1 MAFNT
6 SISNLTGTSTFYDW
20 YQKENNEIIS
30 KLNLAQ
36 ISSITGG
43 DGILVGLS
51 ASSGLA
57 TLSIGGTSGNIA
69 AGLTFS
75 GLISFLGET
84 VFPNISYKITGV
96 TTGTSGY
103 TFGSVVRITSTGYTL
118 AKANGADSAEVV
130 GVISSMNPS
139 YSVVSLSGKIDGNFT
154 TVAGGTLSPGC
165 VYFLD
170 GQTAGFLTTTEP
182 TTIGYVSKPVM
193 IGIGETAGMIVQY
206 RGNFLNA
213 TSSGSGLS
221 GSNIIYVAFPKSPDP
236 TLLGFTLGTFLSYA
250 PHVAGASA
258 SVNGATFFN
267 QVLADTGRTA
277 LNKGW
282 FISGS
287 KNFISR
293 LYTPGTPF
301 YNLPWEDDFV
311 VGMIQGMVTTG
322 SAFVYEIATKGY
334 STVVPLGVSS
344 RNPNDGI
351 YYLAGTTYTVAALGV
366 TGQLT
371 LGATS
376 SNSAYQPVYQLGRN
390 FINGVP
396 RPSNFYVDIR
406 PLMNSPI
413 TSSHRSTAV
422 PETLTNGSN
431 TTYNGDFS
439 IWQRDAGNK
448 SGAYTT
454 YGDVYFADGWIRRQS
469 GFVSTTTSSQNL
481 QKQTFA
487 KTDTS
492 VEGTPTNYID
502 IKCLED
508 LASTLSTTT
517 SNPVYSI
524 GHVVDGINTFSNTAI
539 TVSFY
544 AKTAVYDNNYKVNV
558 YFARYGNGA
567 LVEKNIIG
575 QITPQSNWTKHTLNY
590 NVPAYTDATSY
601 SNDYVEIGLDLNPL
615 IRTAYTSAIPS
626 GNNVTISVASM
637 CVYPGSF
644 TAPPHMFMTTTEK
657 LKIAQKYYYTTYS
670 DSQTVGSQTMS
681 SPSEPELN
689 TYSFTILPNAQFS
702 VFKLPTKM
710 RANPTVTVYSPYSGN
725 ANEMFNYTFG
735 NDLRNAAGSRGYN
748 GSVRTAPLGTQT
760 TSASSDNPATNV
772 RLNVNSG
779 AVFYDVVNCNVVV
792 DSSYPI

>member
-1 MAFNT
+1 MAFNDT
-6 SISNLTGTSTFYDW
+6 ISTLTGTSTFFDW
-20 YQKENNEIIS
+20 FQKENNEIIS

-57 TLSIGGTSGNIA
+57 TLTIGGTLGAISR
-69 AGLTFS
+69 GLTFN
-75 GLISFLGET
+75 GAVSFLGET

-103 TFGSVVRITSTGYTL
+103 TFGSVVRITSDGYTL
-118 AKANGADSAEVV
+118 AKANSADSAEVV
-130 GVISSMNPS
+130 GVISSMNS
-139 YSVVSLSGKIDGNFT
+139 TYSVVSLSGKIDGNFT

-182 TTIGYVSKPVM
+182 TTIGFVSKPVM
-193 IGIGETAGMIVQY
+193 IGIGQTAGMIVQY
-206 RGNFLNA
+206 RGNFLNSS
-213 TSSGSGLS
+213 TSGSGLS
-221 GSNIIYVAFPKSPDP
+221 GSNLIYVSFPKTPDP
-236 TLLGFTLGTFLSYA
+236 TTLGFTFGTFLSYA
-250 PHVAGASA
+250 PHIAGGSA
-258 SVNGATFFN
+258 GGNGVTFFN
-267 QVLADTGRTA
+267 QVLSDTGRTA

-287 KNFISR
+287 KNFINR

-311 VGMIQGMVTTG
+311 VGMVQGVVTTAG
-322 SAFVYEIATKGY
+322 AFIYEIVTKGF

-344 RNPNDGI
+344 VTPNNGV
-351 YYLAGTTYTVAALGV
+351 YYLAGTTYTVGAKGV

-390 FINGVP
+390 LTDGKP
-396 RPSNFYVDIR
+396 PSNFYVDIR

-413 TSSHRSTAV
+413 TSSFVSTAI

-431 TTYNGDFS
+431 KAYNGDFS
-439 IWQRDAGNK
+439 VWQRNTGNK
-448 SGAYTT
+448 SGAYTSF
-454 YGDVYFADGWIRRQS
+454 GDVYFADGWIRRQS
-469 GFVSTTTSSQNL
+469 GFVSTTTSTQNL

-492 VEGTPTNYID
+492 VEGTPTNFVD
-502 IKCLED
+502 IKCLES
-508 LASTLSTTT
+508 LSSTLSATT

-524 GHVVDGINTFSNTAI
+524 GHVIDGIETFSNTAI

-544 AKTAVYDNNYKVNV
+544 AKTAVFDNNFKVNV
-558 YFARYGNGA
+558 YFARYGNGG
-567 LVEKNIIG
+567 LVEKKVIG

-590 NVPAYTDATSY
+590 NVPAFTDATSY

-615 IRTAYTSAIPS
+615 IRTAFTSAVNPS
-626 GNNVTISVASM
+626 TNVTISVASM
-637 CVYPGSF
+637 CVYPGTY
-644 TAPPHMFMTTTEK
+644 TAPAHMFMTTTEK
-657 LKIAQKYYYTTYS
+657 LKVAQKYFYTTYS
-670 DSQTVGSQTMS
+670 DSQTSGTQTMLSQT
-681 SPSEPELN
+681 EPTLN
-689 TYSFTILPNAQFS
+689 TFSFTYVPNAPYGIL
-702 VFKLPTKM
+702 KLPTTM
-710 RANPTVTVYSPYSGN
+710 RTTPTVSVFSPYSGVSN
-725 ANEMFNYTFG
+725 QMYNYTA
-735 NDLRNAAGSRGYN
+735 NVDLKDTSGLRGYN
-748 GSVRTAPLGTQT
+748 GASRSAPLGTQVVS
-760 TSASSDNPATNV
+760 TSADSSTVKVN
-772 RLNVNSG
+772 LNAG
-779 AVFYDVVNCNVVV
+779 AVFYDVINCHLIV
-792 DSSYPI
+792 DASYPI

>member
-1 MAFNT
+1 MAFNDP
-6 SISNLTGTSTFYDW
+6 ISTLTGTSTFYDW
-20 YQKENNEIIS
+20 FQKENNEIIS

-36 ISSITGG
+36 ISSVTGG
-43 DGILVGLS
+43 DGILVGIN
-51 ASSGLA
+51 ASTGLA
-57 TLSIGGTSGNIA
+57 TFSLGGTSGNIT

-75 GLISFLGET
+75 GSVSFLGET

-118 AKANGADSAEVV
+118 AKANSADSAEVV
-130 GVISSMNPS
+130 GVISSMKSS

-182 TTIGYVSKPVM
+182 NTIGYVSKPVM

-206 RGNFLNA
+206 RGNFLNS

-221 GSNIIYVAFPKSPDP
+221 GSNIIYVSFPKSPDP
-236 TLLGFTLGTFLSYA
+236 ALLGYTLGTFLSYA
-250 PHVAGASA
+250 PHIAGASA

-267 QVLADTGRTA
+267 KVLADTGRTA

-293 LYTPGTPF
+293 LYAPGTPF

-311 VGMIQGMVTTG
+311 VGMIQSSVTIG
-322 SAFVYEIATKGY
+322 ANIIYEIVTKGY

-371 LGATS
+371 LGETS

-413 TSSHRSTAV
+413 TSSFISTAV

-448 SGAYTT
+448 SGAYTA
-454 YGDVYFADGWIRRQS
+454 YGNVYFADGWIRRQS
-469 GFVSTTTSSQNL
+469 GFVSTTTSLQNL

-544 AKTAVYDNNYKVNV
+544 AKTAVFDNNYKVNV

-567 LVEKNIIG
+567 LVEKNVIG

-615 IRTAYTSAIPS
+615 IRTAFTSSVAS
-626 GNNVTISVASM
+626 STNLTISVASM

-670 DSQTVGSQTMS
+670 DSQTSATKTML
-681 SPSEPELN
+681 SETEPTLN
-689 TYSFTILPNAQFS
+689 TFNFTYVPNAPYGIL
-702 VFKLPTKM
+702 KLPTSM
-710 RANPTVTVYSPYSGN
+710 RTSPTVSVFSPYSGVSN
-725 ANEMFNYTFG
+725 QMYNYTA
-735 NDLRNAAGSRGYN
+735 NVDLKDTSGTKGYS
-748 GSVRTAPLGTQT
+748 GTPRSAPLGTQVVS
-760 TSASSDNPATNV
+760 TSTDSSTVKVN
-772 RLNVNSG
+772 LNAG
-779 AVFYDVVNCNVVV
+779 AVFYDVINCHLIV
-792 DSSYPI
+792 DASYPI